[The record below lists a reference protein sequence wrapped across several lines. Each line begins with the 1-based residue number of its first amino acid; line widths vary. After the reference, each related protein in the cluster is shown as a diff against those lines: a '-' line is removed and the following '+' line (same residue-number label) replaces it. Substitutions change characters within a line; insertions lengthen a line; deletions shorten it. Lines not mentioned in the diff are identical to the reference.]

1 MKLRKIL
8 LFFATIFVGAFL
20 LNMIGFD
27 EIYAYVEQEFLVL
40 LYLIIP
46 EELDRNVNDIV
57 EVHDQ
62 VKVLYKDGNGNIKDF
77 QLVGRLS

>member
-46 EELDRNVNDIV
+46 EKLDRNVNDIV

-62 VKVLYKDGNGNIKDF
+62 VKVLYKDSNGNIKDF